1 MFKKIKGWFTK
12 RPVPNAQETYHLLKD
27 RSSAEIAARLVR
39 RAAMFEESG
48 DEFLQRCAALDKVA
62 ADTIAKMQA
71 DKKDPDAWRQWL
83 AERDLCLRLLAEG
96 KN

>member
-27 RSSAEIAARLVR
+27 RSSAEIVARLMR
-39 RAAMFEESG
+39 RATMFAETD
-48 DEFLQRCAALDKVA
+48 DEFLKRCAALDKVA
-62 ADTIAKMQA
+62 AETITQMQA